1 MRPVCEGLPPGR
13 RHRRP
18 LQSRPGFV
26 FAGWS
31 ADSGAEYPDLAPGT
45 LLALE
50 NDVTLYA
57 VWEAETEA
65 AAKAGAEDEPA
76 PAEAAVIVSRM
87 AESGNRKSVTL
98 GWEPYGSGPL

>member
-1 MRPVCEGLPPGR
+1 M
-13 RHRRP
+13 
-18 LQSRPGFV
+18 
-26 FAGWS
+26 
-31 ADSGAEYPDLAPGT
+31 
-45 LLALE
+45 
-50 NDVTLYA
+50 TLYA

-76 PAEAAVIVSRM
+76 PAEAAAIVSRM